1 MVHPA
6 RMRDEPTRLKV
17 SGVEIEPE
25 VAQWFKAQGDHYQEF
40 LAAALRIYAQAH
52 KK

>member
-1 MVHPA
+1 LPKN
-6 RMRDEPTRLKV
+6 KV
-17 SGVEIEPE
+17 KVTVEIEPE
-25 VAQWFKAQGDHYQEF
+25 VARWFEAQGERYEEF